1 MINQMRQGPSYNGK
15 RNKAKLLLLWT
26 IISLVENNILKKNI
40 ITLEFL
46 EDRYYKILNDFNV
59 PRTVII
65 YPFFYLKNDGFWHLK
80 WKYDKE
86 AIMVKKEGL
95 GLIGYVANSTY
106 TVIGESMS
114 AGRLYDKIGKKATAK
129 VVMLTNAGV
138 ICKIC
143 KKSLLE
149 YQQQNKEIEKS
160 EEPVKQ
166 N

>member
-1 MINQMRQGPSYNGK
+1 M
-15 RNKAKLLLLWT
+15 
-26 IISLVENNILKKNI
+26 ENEKKI
-40 ITLEFL
+40 KKVYFTLTGTKYHYGMDFL
-46 EDRYYKILNDFNV
+46 EKGMKL
-59 PRTVII
+59 
-65 YPFFYLKNDGFWHLK
+65 YLEKEPDN
-80 WKYDKE
+80 KYDKE
-86 AIMVKKEGL
+86 AIIQTPTFKFINNNIDYAYFDEDFWFL
-95 GLIGYVANSTY
+95 LQDNN
-106 TVIGESMS
+106 
-114 AGRLYDKIGKKATAK
+114 DKIGKKATAK

>member
-1 MINQMRQGPSYNGK
+1 M
-15 RNKAKLLLLWT
+15 
-26 IISLVENNILKKNI
+26 ENEKKI
-40 ITLEFL
+40 KKVYFTLTGTKYHYGMDFL
-46 EDRYYKILNDFNV
+46 EKGMKL
-59 PRTVII
+59 
-65 YPFFYLKNDGFWHLK
+65 YLEKEPDN
-80 WKYDKE
+80 KYDKE

-143 KKSLLE
+143 KKSFTTFSLYML
-149 YQQQNKEIEKS
+149 Y
-160 EEPVKQ
+160 
-166 N
+166 

>member
-1 MINQMRQGPSYNGK
+1 M
-15 RNKAKLLLLWT
+15 
-26 IISLVENNILKKNI
+26 ENEKKI
-40 ITLEFL
+40 KKVYFTLTGTKYHYGMDFL
-46 EDRYYKILNDFNV
+46 EKGMKL
-59 PRTVII
+59 
-65 YPFFYLKNDGFWHLK
+65 YLEKEPDN
-80 WKYDKE
+80 KYDKE

-143 KKSLLE
+143 KKVCWSISSKIKKSRKAKSRLNRIKRVSQRFHSIC
-149 YQQQNKEIEKS
+149 YTDFNNEKGRK
-160 EEPVKQ
+160 VYA
-166 N
+166 

>member
-1 MINQMRQGPSYNGK
+1 M
-15 RNKAKLLLLWT
+15 
-26 IISLVENNILKKNI
+26 ENEKKI
-40 ITLEFL
+40 KKVYFTLTCKKYHYGM
-46 EDRYYKILNDFNV
+46 DN
-59 PRTVII
+59 
-65 YPFFYLKNDGFWHLK
+65 
-80 WKYDKE
+80 KYDKE

>member
-1 MINQMRQGPSYNGK
+1 MD
-15 RNKAKLLLLWT
+15 
-26 IISLVENNILKKNI
+26 
-40 ITLEFL
+40 FL
-46 EDRYYKILNDFNV
+46 EKGMKL
-59 PRTVII
+59 
-65 YPFFYLKNDGFWHLK
+65 YLEKEPDN
-80 WKYDKE
+80 KYDKE

-160 EEPVKQ
+160 EEPVK
-166 N
+166 